1 MGDGGD
7 TSKVDWFFVF
17 VEDVNCACE
26 FVGVKG
32 VETGEMDIQGMI
44 TVELVKILDPSIRK
58 KKL

>member
-7 TSKVDWFFVF
+7 TGKVDWFFVF

-32 VETGEMDIQGMI
+32 VETGEMDIQGMT
-44 TVELVKILDPSIRK
+44 TVEMVKIMDPSNRG
-58 KKL
+58 KL